1 MLKKDEYNQE
11 EYNDYYK
18 QEVEGAELGASSGKR
33 KGKGLIS
40 KIIIFPI
47 LSIAAYF
54 GYNAMQNSPPSNENE
69 LSKVVLKSSLPK
81 SVQNIGVT
89 QNEPEK
95 NNTLLSRQ
103 SIVQSE
109 STKTVEKP
117 DKMSPTQ
124 IAAVVAAVM
133 QKINDKKASDNSSIN
148 TPTKE
153 DLSLVNKLTDSKND
167 KKASDNSSIN
177 TPSKEDLSLVNKLTD
192 SKVDSISDDL
202 IQKLEEVDL
211 DENQKIDNKTQ
222 QIDVYN
228 KVNVQNITTDT
239 NTLSKLSNQINSLIT
254 DNVSTTVTEY
264 SESLKDEINV
274 RKNEMR
280 IIVVQEGDTLG
291 KIAKRAYGNSSHFN
305 KIYQANPEVTR
316 PDRIYIGQ
324 KLRIPN

>member
-33 KGKGLIS
+33 KGKGKGLIS

-81 SVQNIGVT
+81 SVQNIDVT

-153 DLSLVNKLTDSKND
+153 DLSLVNKLTDSK
-167 KKASDNSSIN
+167 
-177 TPSKEDLSLVNKLTD
+177 
-192 SKVDSISDDL
+192 VDSISDDL

-211 DENQKIDNKTQ
+211 DENQKIDNKAQ

-254 DNVSTTVTEY
+254 DDVSTTVTEY